1 LEVSL
6 KLYQSGTGEEIK
18 SSARGADPH
27 VFENCVW
34 YARKNRNLSLWLL
47 CQFEKGLFQRE

>member
-18 SSARGADPH
+18 SSARGADLP

-34 YARKNRNLSLWLL
+34 YAGKNRNFLWLL
-47 CQFEKGLFQRE
+47 YQFEKGLLQRE

>member
-6 KLYQSGTGEEIK
+6 KRYQSGTEEEIK
-18 SSARGADPH
+18 SSARRADPH

-34 YARKNRNLSLWLL
+34 YAGKNRNLPLWLL
-47 CQFEKGLFQRE
+47 RQF